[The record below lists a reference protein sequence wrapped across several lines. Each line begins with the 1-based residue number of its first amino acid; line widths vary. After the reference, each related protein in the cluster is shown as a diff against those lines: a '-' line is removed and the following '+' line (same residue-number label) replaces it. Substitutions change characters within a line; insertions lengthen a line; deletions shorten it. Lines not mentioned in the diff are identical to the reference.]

1 MKKISMALI
10 ALLLCI
16 TLAALAPAQVVA
28 ATKDSA
34 NQKYISEV
42 RKYYND
48 IIVRTAKTEA
58 LAKSKITAE
67 GHYILDKNLSAGAR
81 EVWETGGQYTYL
93 GYTVT
98 TDPKQAIRDI
108 RVATFTPGGQIQFG
122 ELTYGCAGTLG
133 FPATSKEENADYPQN
148 LDGLFFTRQ
157 EKAGTPIEVGK
168 LHIVGNF
175 RTLKKAGSR

>member
-67 GHYILDKNLSAGAR
+67 GHYILDQNLSAGAR
-81 EVWETGGQYTYL
+81 EVWL
-93 GYTVT
+93 F
-98 TDPKQAIRDI
+98 RD
-108 RVATFTPGGQIQFG
+108 RRKLYVLLFEQ
-122 ELTYGCAGTLG
+122 LRNAG
-133 FPATSKEENADYPQN
+133 FAS
-148 LDGLFFTRQ
+148 
-157 EKAGTPIEVGK
+157 
-168 LHIVGNF
+168 
-175 RTLKKAGSR
+175 